1 MFGVLG
7 VLICVLDVLFGVLGF
22 LIGVF
27 GVFWHWDGV
36 FVTFGIYIFGI
47 YMEKKIMTK
56 KIKHEGSGKM
66 CKFKNQYSIFET
78 I

>member
-1 MFGVLG
+1 MCTCVLGVLFGVLG

-47 YMEKKIMTK
+47 FMEKINDKENK
-56 KIKHEGSGKM
+56 V
-66 CKFKNQYSIFET
+66 
-78 I
+78 